1 MSTVVLQRLSTL
13 SLTVKQLGSLPRLST
28 SLPAALPALPAP
40 KPTVAAADVPS
51 LFREPYILSGYRPTG
66 QSWRC
71 YLLSVFQWHN
81 ESLNVWTHLLAAPVL
96 LLRCWAL
103 LLAVSGGDVGDASGG
118 GVGDGGHPLRL
129 DLSALPLALYVLSS
143 LTYLACSVAAHL
155 LQSRSELAHYSL
167 FFLDYV
173 GVAVYQYGCALGHF
187 FYCAEAAWRRT
198 AGLGA
203 LFLPGAA
210 LLAWLSCACC
220 CFAKAHYRRPYP
232 LRRKVCQLIPTSLAY
247 FLDISPVVH
256 RLATGDWERDAALP
270 FHAAQVAFFL
280 MAAFFFSYPFPECF
294 LPGRCDIVGHAHQV
308 FHLFLSMCTV
318 CQLEALFRDFVAR
331 REAILE
337 VHGEGLV
344 VGASVSFFLLA
355 LCCLA
360 TAGWM
365 HRTVEKQLK
374 NK

>member
-1 MSTVVLQRLSTL
+1 MSTVILQRLSTL
-13 SLTVKQLGSLPRLST
+13 SLTVKQLGNLPRLST
-28 SLPAALPALPAP
+28 PSPPSPPP
-40 KPTVAAADVPS
+40 KPTVPAGDVPS

-66 QSWRC
+66 QSWKC

-103 LLAVSGGDVGDASGG
+103 LAVTSGD
-118 GVGDGGHPLRL
+118 DGGHPLLL
-129 DLSALPLALYVLSS
+129 DLSVLPLALYVLSS

-155 LQSRSELAHYSL
+155 LQSHSELAHYSL

-173 GVAVYQYGCALGHF
+173 GVAVYQYGCALGHY
-187 FYCAEAAWRRT
+187 FYSAEAAWRNTGGLRT
-198 AGLGA
+198 F
-203 LFLPGAA
+203 FLPGAA

-247 FLDISPVVH
+247 FLDISPVVQ
-256 RLATGDWERDAALP
+256 RLVTGDWERDAALP
-270 FHAAQVAFFL
+270 FHAGQVAFFL

-294 LPGRCDIVGHAHQV
+294 LPGHCDIVGHAHQV
-308 FHLFLSMCTV
+308 FHLFLSMCTM

-337 VHGEGLV
+337 VHGEELV
-344 VGASVSFFLLA
+344 VEASVSFFILV

-365 HRTVEKQLK
+365 HRTVHKQLK

>member
-13 SLTVKQLGSLPRLST
+13 SLTVKQLGSLPRLSI
-28 SLPAALPALPAP
+28 SLPALPAP
-40 KPTVAAADVPS
+40 KPTVSAGSVPS

-66 QSWRC
+66 QGWRC
-71 YLLSVFQWHN
+71 YLLSIFQWHN
-81 ESLNVWTHLLAAPVL
+81 ESLNVWTHLLAAPLL

-103 LLAVSGGDVGDASGG
+103 FALASGSSAG
-118 GVGDGGHPLRL
+118 QLPLL
-129 DLSALPLALYVLSS
+129 DISAVPLALYVFSS

-155 LQSRSELAHYSL
+155 LQSHSEQAHYSF

-173 GVAVYQYGCALGHF
+173 GVAIYQYGCALGHY
-187 FYCAEAAWRRT
+187 FYCAESEWRDT
-198 AGLGA
+198 VGLGTI
-203 LFLPGAA
+203 FLPGAG

-256 RLATGDWERDAALP
+256 RLVTGDWERDTALP
-270 FHAAQVAFFL
+270 FHAGQVAFFL
-280 MAAFFFSYPFPECF
+280 LSAFFFSCPFPECF
-294 LPGRCDIVGHAHQV
+294 LPGHCDIVGHGHQI
-308 FHLFLSMCTV
+308 FHFFLAMCTM
-318 CQLEALFRDFVAR
+318 CQLEALFRDYLVR
-331 REAILE
+331 KEAILE

-344 VGASVSFFLLA
+344 VGASVSFFILV

-365 HRTVEKQLK
+365 HRTVQKQLK
-374 NK
+374 SKQL